1 MKKILL
7 IIGLLVSMFAAYT
20 LSAQSEGKISY
31 ELKVNMHR
39 TLPPGREDM
48 KEMMPEFNI
57 HHDLLVYKDN
67 ESYYAPV
74 EEELDEEEMQDG
86 GVHIRLRRPMSEY
99 YFNTH
104 QSTKIVQRDFFGK
117 QYLIKDTIRIH
128 PWKLSDETKTIQGY
142 VCKSASFVDPKRK
155 QKIVAW
161 YTEQI
166 RPFLG
171 PELFNT
177 LPGTVLQVDI
187 NDGERILTAEKIEFG
202 ILAKDELRIPTK
214 GTKVTEEE
222 FAKIMEETQKKM
234 GGSDRVIIRT
244 N

>member
-7 IIGLLVSMFAAYT
+7 IIGLLVSIFAAYT
-20 LSAQSEGKISY
+20 LSAQSEGKIAY
-31 ELKVNMHR
+31 EIKVNMHR

-48 KEMMPEFNI
+48 KQMMPEFNI
-57 HHDLLVYKDN
+57 HHDLLVYKGN
-67 ESYYAPV
+67 ESYYTPV
-74 EEELDEEEMQDG
+74 EDEPEEEEIQDG
-86 GVHIRLRRPMSEY
+86 AMHMRFRRPMSEY
-99 YFNTH
+99 YFNID
-104 QSTKIVQRDFFGK
+104 QSAKIVQREFFGK

-155 QKIVAW
+155 QKVVAW

-171 PELFNT
+171 PESFNT

-187 NDGERILTAEKIEFG
+187 NDGERIVTAEKIEFG
-202 ILAKDELRIPTK
+202 TLAKDELRIPTK

-222 FAKIMEETQKKM
+222 FTKIVDETHKKM
-234 GGSDRVIIRT
+234 GGPDQVIIRT